1 MKIAIIGAG
10 PAGLYFSLLA
20 KKHDPSHEITIYEQN
35 PQGATYG
42 WGVVFS
48 DIGLAFLRE
57 ADPEFFGR
65 FVAHHERC
73 DYMEIVHQG
82 TRVQVQGNHFSRTS
96 RIDMLAVLEQACREA
111 GVRIRHQQR
120 IEDVAR
126 LAGEVDMVVA
136 ADGSNSAVRK
146 QYAEHFRP
154 AFERRRNKFAWYGT
168 RQRFH
173 PVSLIF
179 REAEHGIFIA
189 HSYQYSKDLSTFL
202 VEVDPDSWRRAGLD
216 TASED
221 DSRRYCAE
229 VFREDLGAN
238 ELLGNRSLWFEANI
252 VRNEC
257 WSHQNIVLLGDAL
270 RTVHFSLGSGT
281 RMAMQDAI
289 ALHQGC
295 CNTRRRARRLR
306 GIRGAAPPGLVQLP
320 GRRRAQPGLV
330 RERGRQDAPGPGRLR
345 LRLHAPHRPGQPRR
359 PAPARPGLRLGL
371 RGAAPGDRLSTG
383 VPAAGTPRRAAR
395 HYAAPQHAY
404 PQHPRQAAAEPPHNH
419 PWNME
424 ETS

>member
-1 MKIAIIGAG
+1 MKIAVIGAG

-20 KKHDPSHEITIYEQN
+20 KKHDPRHEITVYEQN

-57 ADPEFFGR
+57 ADPDFFDK

-73 DYMEIVHQG
+73 DYMEIVHRG

-96 RIDMLAVLEQACREA
+96 RIDMLAVLERACLEA
-111 GVRIRHQQR
+111 GVQIRHQQR
-120 IEDVAR
+120 VDDVAQ
-126 LAGEVDMVVA
+126 LAAEVDMLVA
-136 ADGSNSAVRK
+136 ADGSNSAVRR
-146 QYAEHFRP
+146 QYADQFRP

-202 VEVDPDSWRRAGLD
+202 VEVDPDSWRRAGLN
-216 TASED
+216 TASEE
-221 DSRRYCAE
+221 DSRRYCAQ
-229 VFREDLGAN
+229 VFSEDLGAN
-238 ELLGNRSLWFEANI
+238 GLLGNRSLWFEANI
-252 VRNEC
+252 VRNER
-257 WSHQNIVLLGDAL
+257 WSHENIVLLGDAL

-289 ALHQGC
+289 ALHQGL
-295 CNTRRRARRLR
+295 LR
-306 GIRGAAPPGLVQLP
+306 HPGDVPGAF
-320 GRRRAQPGLV
+320 AQFEAL
-330 RERGRQDAPGPGRLR
+330 
-345 LRLHAPHRPGQPRR
+345 RR
-359 PAPARPGLRLGL
+359 PA
-371 RGAAPGDRLSTG
+371 SSSF
-383 VPAAGTPRRAAR
+383 
-395 HYAAPQHAY
+395 
-404 PQHPRQAAAEPPHNH
+404 QAAAGRSLDWYENVAAKMHLDPVAFAYDYMRRTGQVSHDDLRQRDPAFAAAY
-419 PWNME
+419 
-424 ETS
+424 ETRHAVAA

>member
-252 VRNEC
+252 VRNER
-257 WSHQNIVLLGDAL
+257 WSHENIVLLGDAL

-289 ALHQGC
+289 ALHQGLLQHPGDA
-295 CNTRRRARRLR
+295 RA
-306 GIRGAAPPGLVQLP
+306 AFAVFE
-320 GRRRAQPGLV
+320 AQ
-330 RERGRQDAPGPGRLR
+330 
-345 LRLHAPHRPGQPRR
+345 RR
-359 PAPARPGLRLGL
+359 PA
-371 RGAAPGDRLSTG
+371 SSNF
-383 VPAAGTPRRAAR
+383 
-395 HYAAPQHAY
+395 
-404 PQHPRQAAAEPPHNH
+404 QAAAARSLDWYENVADKMHLDPVDFAYDYMRRTGQVSHDDLRQRDPAFASAYEARH
-419 PWNME
+419 PV
-424 ETS
+424 TA

>member
-289 ALHQGC
+289 ALHQGLLQHPGDA
-295 CNTRRRARRLR
+295 RA
-306 GIRGAAPPGLVQLP
+306 AFAVFE
-320 GRRRAQPGLV
+320 AQ
-330 RERGRQDAPGPGRLR
+330 
-345 LRLHAPHRPGQPRR
+345 RR
-359 PAPARPGLRLGL
+359 PA
-371 RGAAPGDRLSTG
+371 SSNF
-383 VPAAGTPRRAAR
+383 
-395 HYAAPQHAY
+395 
-404 PQHPRQAAAEPPHNH
+404 QAAAARSLDWYENVADKMHLDPVDFAYDYMRRTGQVSHDDLRQRDPAFASAYEARH
-419 PWNME
+419 PV
-424 ETS
+424 TA